1 MKFLDNLKLNFSN
14 AAFKVKEHSPSI
26 LIGVGVVGVLV
37 STVLACKATT
47 KVDGIID
54 EFVSDVTEMI
64 KNSKIKES
72 E

>member
-1 MKFLDNLKLNFSN
+1 MN
-14 AAFKVKEHSPSI
+14 VKQLQLWSFAMGIAGASCCA
-26 LIGVGVVGVLV
+26 V
-37 STVLACKATT
+37 STVLACKAND
-47 KVDGIID
+47 KLNNSID

>member
-1 MKFLDNLKLNFSN
+1 MDAKQLQLWSFAMGIAGASCC
-14 AAFKVKEHSPSI
+14 AI
-26 LIGVGVVGVLV
+26 
-37 STVLACKATT
+37 STVLACKAND
-47 KVDGIID
+47 KLNDSID